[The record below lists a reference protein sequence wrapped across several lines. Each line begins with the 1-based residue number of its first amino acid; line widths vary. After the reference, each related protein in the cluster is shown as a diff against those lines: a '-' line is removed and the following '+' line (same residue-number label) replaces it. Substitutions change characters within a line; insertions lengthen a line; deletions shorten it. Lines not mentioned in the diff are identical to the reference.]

1 MYGYINCNKAG
12 LSAEEIGRYQSV
24 YCGLCNE
31 LKDSFGQIERLSLSY
46 DMTFLILLLSSLYEP
61 EEKSWEF
68 RCGLNRLKPKIAVSN
83 KFMSYA
89 ADMTI
94 VLTYY
99 KCMDDW
105 QDDKKY
111 LKHWYAGELKK
122 WYDEAARKYPRQC
135 KAIAEGVEALNKV
148 EKSYSPQPDDAVNS
162 SGKMLSELFVYEED
176 FWSNSLRRFGY
187 ELGRFIYLMDAAM
200 DYQDDQKKNSY
211 NPLFR
216 MHKKPEEMGEILTMS
231 IGNATQIFEKLPL
244 VQDLHLLRNILYAG
258 VWQEYLRKYGGKE
271 QEDG

>member
-61 EEKSWEF
+61 EEKSREF

-99 KCMDDW
+99 KCMDE
-105 QDDKKY
+105 
-111 LKHWYAGELKK
+111 LAG
-122 WYDEAARKYPRQC
+122 R
-135 KAIAEGVEALNKV
+135 
-148 EKSYSPQPDDAVNS
+148 
-162 SGKMLSELFVYEED
+162 
-176 FWSNSLRRFGY
+176 
-187 ELGRFIYLMDAAM
+187 
-200 DYQDDQKKNSY
+200 
-211 NPLFR
+211 
-216 MHKKPEEMGEILTMS
+216 
-231 IGNATQIFEKLPL
+231 
-244 VQDLHLLRNILYAG
+244 
-258 VWQEYLRKYGGKE
+258 
-271 QEDG
+271 